1 VRQRERAEEKGENN
15 NSLLFVLHM
24 RINALLKLLRDIHL
38 SASCP
43 EVKTNNTF
51 QTELNAIGRRLSYS
65 HLFFFF
71 PKTIKEESCRN
82 VVIYRKMLRTSISKS
97 LTPLSLDLLSIFS
110 KSGGI
115 MPELSCFRNSSS
127 TTGKKKKKSPAE
139 PHSESAVKT
148 RNRQLQ
154 GGLQLD
160 LLLLGKAELCL
171 S

>member
-1 VRQRERAEEKGENN
+1 
-15 NSLLFVLHM
+15 
-24 RINALLKLLRDIHL
+24 
-38 SASCP
+38 
-43 EVKTNNTF
+43 
-51 QTELNAIGRRLSYS
+51 
-65 HLFFFF
+65 
-71 PKTIKEESCRN
+71 
-82 VVIYRKMLRTSISKS
+82 
-97 LTPLSLDLLSIFS
+97 
-110 KSGGI
+110 

-127 TTGKKKKKSPAE
+127 TKGKKKKKSPAE